1 MRRQPPE
8 ARDYFLACYTV
19 SLVQGETILGSP
31 VRHSTIKNYLKAAQE
46 LIGKNVSC
54 ASQYQF
60 TDTILKAVE
69 NYEEVPKR
77 RRMITDKMSR
87 WLVERAA
94 GESRDSAARAIVDWF
109 ILGRYAGFRAAE
121 WSQTTQGKYAR
132 IEHWPGEPSRAFIR
146 NDFTFLAEDE
156 RRLSSED
163 LSERL
168 IGYLI
173 ITWRIQK
180 NGQNGEQITFGRDD
194 KSPAYSPTNAGFRIY
209 ERSKRLG
216 MKDYEPMAVYRNSH
230 GKVRFITDTM
240 VNDLLRQAAS
250 ATLGIPRNNAEL
262 KLWSTHSIRVTAA
275 NLLYRMQLSDQYIMT
290 RLRWLSAAFLVYLR
304 NTIHSAD
311 AHTKAASIKLT
322 PADKKRAS
330 YRNMD
335 AVEKVVS
342 MCTAAAPSVAH

>member
-1 MRRQPPE
+1 MRAQPPG
-8 ARDYFLACYTV
+8 ARDYFLACYVV
-19 SLVQGETILGSP
+19 SLVQGETILGTP
-31 VRHSTIKNYLKAAQE
+31 VRHSTIKNYLRAAQD
-46 LIGKNVSC
+46 LMGKNVEC
-54 ASQYQF
+54 TSQYQF
-60 TDTILKAVE
+60 TDTILKAVQ

-77 RRMITDKMSR
+77 RRMITDKMAR

-94 GESRDSAARAIVDWF
+94 GKDRDSATSAIVDWF

-146 NDFTFLAEDE
+146 DDFVFLAEDE
-156 RRLSSED
+156 QRLSSAD

-180 NGQNGEQITFGRDD
+180 NGQNGEQITFGRD
-194 KSPAYSPTNAGFRIY
+194 KESPAYSPTNAGFRIY
-209 ERSKRLG
+209 DRSKRLG
-216 MKDYEPMAVYRNSH
+216 MKDHEPMAVYRNSH
-230 GKVRFITDTM
+230 GKVRFVTDTM

-250 ATLGIPRNNAEL
+250 ETLGIPRSHAEL

-330 YRNMD
+330 YRNMN
-335 AVEKVVS
+335 AVEKVIN
-342 MCTAAAPSVAH
+342 MCTTAQPSRAH

>member
-1 MRRQPPE
+1 M
-8 ARDYFLACYTV
+8 
-19 SLVQGETILGSP
+19 QGETILGSL
-31 VRHSTIKNYLKAAQE
+31 VRHSTIKNYLKAARE
-46 LIGKNVSC
+46 LIGEDVDC
-54 ASQYQF
+54 TSQYQF
-60 TDTILKAVE
+60 TDIILKAVK

-77 RRMITDKMSR
+77 RRMITDKMAR

-94 GESRDSAARAIVDWF
+94 GEDRDSATRAIVDWF

-121 WSQTTQGKYAR
+121 WSQTTQEKYAR

-146 NDFTFLAEDE
+146 DDFAFLAEDE
-156 RRLSSED
+156 RRLSSKD

-173 ITWRIQK
+173 VTWRIQK
-180 NGQNGEQITFGRDD
+180 NGQNGEQITFGKDRE
-194 KSPAYSPTNAGFRIY
+194 SPAFSPTNAGFRIY
-209 ERSKRLG
+209 DRSKRLG
-216 MKDYEPMAVYRNSH
+216 MKDYEPMAVYKNSH
-230 GKVRFITDTM
+230 GKVRFITDKM
-240 VNDLLRQAAS
+240 VNSLLRQAAS
-250 ATLGIPRNNAEL
+250 ETLGIPYSHAEL

-311 AHTKAASIKLT
+311 AHTKAAGIKLT

-330 YRNMD
+330 YRNPD
-335 AVEKVVS
+335 AVEKVIN
-342 MCTAAAPSVAH
+342 MCTTAQPSSAR